1 MREDDVVWFLAF
13 TGLHKMAGLCEGV
26 PEIATPREDATA
38 QRSINDPRLF
48 VIHPSSNRR
57 KEEDERKG
65 SIAQQLINKSRSL
78 NRMMELGRSSLGKQT
93 TGQHR
98 NTHQFTTSTCSDEI
112 RNNLIKVVSFHV
124 ARFRPAHKLGRP
136 TIWWR
141 QLPFR
146 KSLLDLLSNRVLD

>member
-1 MREDDVVWFLAF
+1 MKH
-13 TGLHKMAGLCEGV
+13 TGKKDGKSH
-26 PEIATPREDATA
+26 ATP

-93 TGQHR
+93 TGQHH
-98 NTHQFTTSTCSDEI
+98 NTRLHISSP
-112 RNNLIKVVSFHV
+112 H
-124 ARFRPAHKLGRP
+124 RPAQTKYE
-136 TIWWR
+136 II
-141 QLPFR
+141 
-146 KSLLDLLSNRVLD
+146 

>member
-1 MREDDVVWFLAF
+1 VR
-13 TGLHKMAGLCEGV
+13 GGSGNSH
-26 PEIATPREDATA
+26 ATRRRDCSTLNQRPATT
-38 QRSINDPRLF
+38 IF

-57 KEEDERKG
+57 KEKDERKG

-98 NTHQFTTSTCSDEI
+98 NTHQFATSTCSDEI

-146 KSLLDLLSNRVLD
+146 KSLLHLLSNRVLD